1 MITAVIFDMDGLMFD
16 NKRLARYAWHEVGR
30 RLVFSIGE
38 EVLARIRGAA
48 PKASAKVFRAAFG
61 DGFDYPSAKEMRNK
75 WVEEHIE
82 RHGVPI
88 KPGLKDL
95 LAKLID
101 ARRAVASSSP
111 RGIVEKYL
119 RLAGLTDFFDTVIG
133 AEDITNSKPAPDSFL
148 AAAEAMETRPERCLV
163 L

>member
-1 MITAVIFDMDGLMFD
+1 MRWAGG
-16 NKRLARYAWHEVGR
+16 W
-30 RLVFSIGE
+30 E
-38 EVLARIRGAA
+38 EVLARIRGAG
-48 PKASAKVFRAAFG
+48 PKASAEVFRAAFG

-101 ARRAVASSSP
+101 AGIRRP
-111 RGIVEKYL
+111 FGGPKRRNE
-119 RLAGLTDFFDTVIG
+119 G
-133 AEDITNSKPAPDSFL
+133 AL
-148 AAAEAMETRPERCLV
+148 HL
-163 L
+163 